1 MYNNGQAKYY
11 QNNQVLT
18 AKKPKLI
25 LMMYD
30 GAIRFARE
38 SINKIRSKDI
48 AGKGTYIRKTQDII
62 LELMNSL
69 DMENG
74 GEIANNLSK
83 LYLFMNRNLIMANI
97 QGEEKYIEDVIKIL
111 EELRA
116 AWDAVINNGHRNEVM
131 AAENRNVHIERKVAI
146 RC

>member
-1 MYNNGQAKYY
+1 MHNNGHAKYY
-11 QNNQVLT
+11 QNNQILT
-18 AKKPKLI
+18 AKKSKLI

-48 AGKGTYIRKTQDII
+48 AGRGAYIRKTQDII

-74 GEIANNLSK
+74 GEIAGNLSR
-83 LYLFMNRNLIMANI
+83 LYLFMNRNLIMANM
-97 QGEEKYIEDVIKIL
+97 QGDEKYIEDIIKIL
-111 EELRA
+111 TELRD
-116 AWDAVINNGHRNEVM
+116 AWGIVVNNSYKNEQVANDRAGYVEKKM
-131 AAENRNVHIERKVAI
+131 AI

>member
-1 MYNNGQAKYY
+1 MYNNGHAKYY
-11 QNNQVLT
+11 QNNQILT
-18 AKKPKLI
+18 VKKSKLI

-48 AGKGTYIRKTQDII
+48 AGRGAYIRKTQDII

-74 GEIANNLSK
+74 GEIAGNLSR
-83 LYLFMNRNLIMANI
+83 LYLFMNRNLIMANM
-97 QGEEKYIEDVIKIL
+97 QGDEKYIEDIIKIL
-111 EELRA
+111 TELRD
-116 AWDAVINNGHRNEVM
+116 AWGIVVNNSYKNEQVADDRAGYVEKKM
-131 AAENRNVHIERKVAI
+131 AI

>member
-1 MYNNGQAKYY
+1 MYNNGQVKYY
-11 QNNQVLT
+11 RDTQVLT
-18 AKKPKLI
+18 AKRAKLI

-38 SINKIRSKDI
+38 AVKRIQSKDI
-48 AGKGTYIRKTQDII
+48 AGRGVYIRKTQDII

-69 DMENG
+69 DRENG
-74 GEIANNLSK
+74 GEIASNLSR

-97 QGEEKYIEDVIKIL
+97 QGEEKFIEDIIKIL
-111 EELRA
+111 EELRD
-116 AWDAVINNGHRNEVM
+116 AWDAVINNGNRNELM
-131 AAENRNVHIERKVAI
+131 TAENRSGHIERKVAV

>member
-1 MYNNGQAKYY
+1 MYNNGHAKYY
-11 QNNQVLT
+11 QNNQILT
-18 AKKPKLI
+18 AKKSKLI

-48 AGKGTYIRKTQDII
+48 AGRGAYIRKTQDII

-74 GEIANNLSK
+74 GEIAGNLSR
-83 LYLFMNRNLIMANI
+83 LYLFMNRNLIMANM
-97 QGEEKYIEDVIKIL
+97 QGNEKYIEDIIKIL
-111 EELRA
+111 MELRD
-116 AWDAVINNGHRNEVM
+116 AWDTVVNNSYKNEQVVNDRAGYVEKKM
-131 AAENRNVHIERKVAI
+131 AI

>member
-11 QNNQVLT
+11 QDNQILT
-18 AKKPKLI
+18 AKKSKLI

-48 AGKGTYIRKTQDII
+48 AGRGAYIRKTQDII

-74 GEIANNLSK
+74 GEIAGNLSR
-83 LYLFMNRNLIMANI
+83 LYLFMNRNLIMANV
-97 QGEEKYIEDVIKIL
+97 QGDEKYIEDIIKIL
-111 EELRA
+111 MELRD
-116 AWDAVINNGHRNEVM
+116 AWDTVVNNNYKNEQ
-131 AAENRNVHIERKVAI
+131 AADDRAGYVEKKMAI

>member
-18 AKKPKLI
+18 AKNSKLI

-48 AGKGTYIRKTQDII
+48 AGRGAYIRKTQDII

-74 GEIANNLSK
+74 GEIANNLSR

-97 QGEEKYIEDVIKIL
+97 QGEEKYIEDVVKIL
-111 EELRA
+111 VELKA
-116 AWDAVINNGHRNEVM
+116 TWDIVINNSYRNEQAVNEEGRFYSEKKM
-131 AAENRNVHIERKVAI
+131 AV

>member
-1 MYNNGQAKYY
+1 MYNNGHAKYY
-11 QNNQVLT
+11 QNNQILT
-18 AKKPKLI
+18 AKKSKLI

-48 AGKGTYIRKTQDII
+48 AGRGAYIRKTQDII

-74 GEIANNLSK
+74 GEIAGNLSR
-83 LYLFMNRNLIMANI
+83 LYLFMNRNLIMANM
-97 QGEEKYIEDVIKIL
+97 QGDEKYIEDIIKIL
-111 EELRA
+111 TELRD
-116 AWDAVINNGHRNEVM
+116 AWGIVVNNSYKNEQVANGRAGYVEKKM
-131 AAENRNVHIERKVAI
+131 AI

>member
-1 MYNNGQAKYY
+1 MYTNGQAKYY
-11 QNNQVLT
+11 QDTQVLT
-18 AKKPKLI
+18 AKRAKLV

-38 SINKIRSKDI
+38 AVKRIHSKDI
-48 AGKGTYIRKTQDII
+48 AGRGTYIRKTQDII

-69 DMENG
+69 DRENG
-74 GEIANNLSK
+74 GEIAANLSK

-97 QGEEKYIEDVIKIL
+97 QGEDKFIEDIVKIL
-111 EELRA
+111 TELRD
-116 AWDAVINNGHRNEVM
+116 AWDTVINNGHRNEAM
-131 AAENRNVHIERKVAI
+131 AIENRNGHIERKVAI

>member
-1 MYNNGQAKYY
+1 MYNNGHAKYY
-11 QNNQVLT
+11 QNNQILT
-18 AKKPKLI
+18 AKKSKLI

-38 SINKIRSKDI
+38 SINKIHSKDI
-48 AGKGTYIRKTQDII
+48 AGRGAYIRKTQDII

-74 GEIANNLSK
+74 GEIAGNLSR
-83 LYLFMNRNLIMANI
+83 LYLFMNRNLIMANM
-97 QGEEKYIEDVIKIL
+97 QGDEKYIEDIIKIL
-111 EELRA
+111 TELRD
-116 AWDAVINNGHRNEVM
+116 AWGIVVNNSYKNEQVADDRAGYVEKKM
-131 AAENRNVHIERKVAI
+131 AI

>member
-1 MYNNGQAKYY
+1 MYNNGYAKYY
-11 QNNQVLT
+11 QNNQILT
-18 AKKPKLI
+18 AKKSKLI

-48 AGKGTYIRKTQDII
+48 AGRGTYIRKTQDII

-74 GEIANNLSK
+74 GEIAGNLSK
-83 LYLFMNRNLIMANI
+83 LYLFMNRNLIMANV
-97 QGEEKYIEDVIKIL
+97 QGHEKYIEDIIKIL
-111 EELRA
+111 TELRD
-116 AWDAVINNGHRNEVM
+116 AWDTVVNNSYKNEQVANDRAGYVEKKM
-131 AAENRNVHIERKVAI
+131 AI

>member
-1 MYNNGQAKYY
+1 MYNNGHAKYY
-11 QNNQVLT
+11 QSNQILT
-18 AKKPKLI
+18 AKKSKLI

-48 AGKGTYIRKTQDII
+48 AGRGTYIRKTQDII

-74 GEIANNLSK
+74 GEIAGNLSR
-83 LYLFMNRNLIMANI
+83 LYLFMNRNLIMANM
-97 QGEEKYIEDVIKIL
+97 QGDEKYIEDIIKIL
-111 EELRA
+111 TELRD
-116 AWDAVINNGHRNEVM
+116 AWDIVVNNSYKNEQVADGRAGYVEKKM
-131 AAENRNVHIERKVAI
+131 AI

>member
-1 MYNNGQAKYY
+1 MYTNGQAKYY
-11 QNNQVLT
+11 QDTQVLT
-18 AKKPKLI
+18 AKRAKLV

-38 SINKIRSKDI
+38 AVKRIESKDI
-48 AGKGTYIRKTQDII
+48 AGRGVYIRKTQDII

-69 DMENG
+69 DKDNG
-74 GEIANNLSK
+74 GEIAANLSK

-97 QGEEKYIEDVIKIL
+97 QGEEKFIEDIIKIL
-111 EELRA
+111 AELKD
-116 AWDAVINNGHRNEVM
+116 AWDTVINNGNRNELM
-131 AAENRNVHIERKVAI
+131 AAENRAGHIERKVAI